1 LSPNIISG
9 TGIPS
14 FFDISSIAPDLEIGN
29 FRALILK
36 PFWVCETVD
45 CSAEVGVGKG
55 SLIAPLR
62 DMVAGDG
69 VDLASFVP
77 REKI

>member
-14 FFDISSIAPDLEIGN
+14 FFDISSMGPDLDIGS

-36 PFWVCETVD
+36 PF
-45 CSAEVGVGKG
+45 
-55 SLIAPLR
+55 
-62 DMVAGDG
+62 
-69 VDLASFVP
+69 
-77 REKI
+77 